1 MPRILLNSTQ
11 AAIARHQRKE
21 ELRRMRARVARPLCA
36 KFLGSLVFG
45 TIGFAALA
53 GCTLVAQAPGGAG
66 AGGGQQTPAQRPSS
80 PGMNNPDVNNPDTM
94 TKQVDDKKFAKD
106 AAMGGLY
113 EVELGKVAAQKGTS
127 DGVKQFGQKM
137 VDDHSKAN
145 DQLKE
150 ILTKESMDVPASL
163 DSKHQSRLDKL
174 SKLEGPAF
182 DKAYIKDQVKDH
194 EKDVDSF
201 QLEAQNGHDPNFKQ
215 FATNTLPTLQ
225 QHLSMVKDLNKK
237 K

>member
-1 MPRILLNSTQ
+1 MRRVLLNIS
-11 AAIARHQRKE
+11 
-21 ELRRMRARVARPLCA
+21 
-36 KFLGSLVFG
+36 VFG
-45 TIGFAALA
+45 TISFAALS
-53 GCTLVAQAPGGAG
+53 GCAVLAQAPGGAG
-66 AGGGQQTPAQRPSS
+66 GGQQMPAPRPST
-80 PGMNNPDVNNPDTM
+80 PGVNNPDMNNPDTM

-113 EVELGKVAAQKGTS
+113 EVELGKVAAQKGAT

-150 ILTKESMDVPASL
+150 ILTKESIDAPTSL
-163 DSKHQSRLDKL
+163 DSKHQSRLDKI
-174 SKLEGPAF
+174 SKLSGPAF

-194 EKDVDSF
+194 EKDVDAF

-215 FATNTLPTLQ
+215 FASSTLPTLQ
-225 QHLSMVKDLNKK
+225 QHLTMVKDLNKSK
-237 K
+237 

>member
-1 MPRILLNSTQ
+1 MRRILLD
-11 AAIARHQRKE
+11 
-21 ELRRMRARVARPLCA
+21 
-36 KFLGSLVFG
+36 SLVFG

-53 GCTLVAQAPGGAG
+53 GCVVVAQAPGGAG
-66 AGGGQQTPAQRPSS
+66 AGQQPPVQRPSN
-80 PGMNNPDVNNPDTM
+80 PGMNNPDANNPDTM

-113 EVELGKVAAQKGTS
+113 EVELGKVAAQKGDS

-150 ILTKESMDVPASL
+150 ILSKESIDVPTAL
-163 DSKHQSRLDKL
+163 DSKHQSKLDKI
-174 SKLEGPAF
+174 SKLSGPAF
-182 DKAYIKDQVKDH
+182 DKAYIKDQTKDH
-194 EKDVDSF
+194 EHDVDEF
-201 QLEAQNGHDPNFKQ
+201 QSEAQNGHDPNLKQ
-215 FATNTLPTLQ
+215 FATSTLPTLQ
-225 QHLSMVKDLNKK
+225 EHLSTIKDLNKK

>member
-1 MPRILLNSTQ
+1 MSRILLNT
-11 AAIARHQRKE
+11 
-21 ELRRMRARVARPLCA
+21 V
-36 KFLGSLVFG
+36 VFG
-45 TIGFAALA
+45 TIGFTAFA

-80 PGMNNPDVNNPDTM
+80 PGLNNPDMNTPDTM

-113 EVELGKVAAQKGTS
+113 EVELGKVAAQKGSS
-127 DGVKQFGQKM
+127 DSVKQFGQKM

-150 ILTKESMDVPASL
+150 ILTKESMDVPTSL

-194 EKDVDSF
+194 EKYVDSF
-201 QLEAQNGHDPNFKQ
+201 KLEAQNGHDPNLKQ
-215 FATNTLPTLQ
+215 FASTTLPTLQ
-225 QHLSMVKDLNKK
+225 QHLDTVKDLNKK